1 MERKING
8 ISVFSLINRKMGK
21 REKKKICLIS
31 SSGGHLEQIKQ
42 LKEIRKKYDCFYV
55 VSRTK
60 ATKAMKQN
68 HYIVSDLVRK
78 NKVVMVLRMIRMM
91 FEQLGIFLK
100 ERPDVI
106 LTTGAAVAIP
116 MCVIGKVFFKKVIY
130 IESFAR
136 MNTPNKTG
144 MLIYKF
150 ADLFIIQ
157 WKELNKYYP
166 NAVYGGSIY

>member
-1 MERKING
+1 MKD
-8 ISVFSLINRKMGK
+8 
-21 REKKKICLIS
+21 KKKKVCLIS

-42 LKEIRKKYDCFYV
+42 LKDVYNKYDCFYV
-55 VSRTK
+55 VTRTK
-60 ATKAMKQN
+60 ATEAMKQK

-78 NKVVMVLRMIRMM
+78 NKIVMLLRMMRMALEQIR
-91 FEQLGIFLK
+91 IFIV

-116 MCVIGKVFFKKVIY
+116 MCLIGKMFHRKVIY

-136 MNTPNKTG
+136 MTTPNKTG
-144 MLIYKF
+144 LLIYRF

-157 WKELNKYYP
+157 WEELKKYYP
-166 NAVYGGSIY
+166 KAVYGGSIY